1 MYKELDPIKSS
12 LLLGGNKKLRPNK
25 ELLHD
30 VIVTKHLAVM
40 TNNLREANYGEKNF
54 EIKNLMLKNNETDM
68 IKAKL
73 SMKVSSNF
81 TIPRKKRVLVTN
93 KI

>member
-1 MYKELDPIKSS
+1 MYKELDPVKSR
-12 LLLGGNKKLRPNK
+12 LLLGGNKKHRPNK

-40 TNNLREANYGEKNF
+40 TNKLREANNSEKNF
-54 EIKNLMLKNNETDM
+54 EIKNLMEKNNETDL

-81 TIPRKKRVLVTN
+81 TLPRKKRVSITN